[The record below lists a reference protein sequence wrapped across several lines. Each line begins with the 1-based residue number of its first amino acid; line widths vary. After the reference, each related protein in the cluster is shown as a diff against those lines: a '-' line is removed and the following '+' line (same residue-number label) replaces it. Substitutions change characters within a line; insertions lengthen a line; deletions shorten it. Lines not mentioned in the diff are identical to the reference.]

1 MLGKSR
7 PAIIA
12 SNVVLPDPDGP
23 TRDTSSPDSID
34 KLISLTIVKDP
45 SGLLTSFVMFL
56 TSKINSFTICLLV
69 NSAILLSVMVPVN
82 SADTIDTSTNT
93 IVVLGDS
100 LSAGYGVRL
109 NQSWPSLLDKKIQKK
124 DLGFTVVNAGISGDT
139 TSGGLYR
146 LPKLLSQHQPKL
158 VILELGGNDGLR
170 GMSLKKVVRKNL
182 DQMIR
187 MIRSS
192 GASVLLVGVEL
203 PPNYGKNYT
212 ENFKKIFD
220 DLAQEYQLILING
233 SIQEMTEMGLM
244 QSDGIHPNKG
254 GHELV
259 AKEVWIKLQPLLL
272 KLSAS

>member
-1 MLGKSR
+1 
-7 PAIIA
+7 
-12 SNVVLPDPDGP
+12 
-23 TRDTSSPDSID
+23 
-34 KLISLTIVKDP
+34 
-45 SGLLTSFVMFL
+45 
-56 TSKINSFTICLLV
+56 
-69 NSAILLSVMVPVN
+69 MVPVN

-109 NQSWPSLLDKKIQKK
+109 NQSWPSLLDKNIQKQ

-170 GMSLKKVVRKNL
+170 GMSLKRVVRKNL

-220 DLAQEYQLILING
+220 DLAQEYDLILING